1 MDTPYSN
8 NTKQQVLERVKQT
21 IFNLSQQLEDEKE
34 FHRQLSYEDL
44 LVSQLAREAETIAEL
59 DEWELEQCALDSLQA
74 ISLQEIQM
82 IEEDLDKNQ
91 KLAGVINNDIGR
103 SA

>member
-8 NTKQQVLERVKQT
+8 NTKQQVLERLKQS
-21 IFNLSQQLEDEKE
+21 ILDLSEQLENEKE
-34 FHRQLSYEDL
+34 FQQQLAYEEL
-44 LVSQLAREAETIAEL
+44 LVSQLTKDAETVTEL

-82 IEEDLDKNQ
+82 IEEDLDKSQ
-91 KLAGVINNDIGR
+91 KMAGAIKNDIGR
-103 SA
+103 TA

>member
-8 NTKQQVLERVKQT
+8 NTKQQVLERIKQT
-21 IFNLSQQLEDEKE
+21 IFDLSEQLEDEKE

-59 DEWELEQCALDSLQA
+59 DEWELEQCVLDSLQA

-82 IEEDLDKNQ
+82 IEEDLDKSQ
-91 KLAGVINNDIGR
+91 KMAGVIKNDIAR
-103 SA
+103 TI